1 MEIRPSQG
9 GDFMGNIVGC
19 SEEQVRFGY
28 YMDEGKKGRKYY
40 CALTVEEYDKGILT
54 LSWDKHLINEFYSAP
69 YAAEAFMKSSTS
81 VGTAKLILN
90 LKKRQTVKAVRI
102 NLKREEGEEEVI
114 IKSILVPKSV
124 KTQFSIKA

>member
-1 MEIRPSQG
+1 
-9 GDFMGNIVGC
+9 
-19 SEEQVRFGY
+19 
-28 YMDEGKKGRKYY
+28 
-40 CALTVEEYDKGILT
+40 
-54 LSWDKHLINEFYSAP
+54 
-69 YAAEAFMKSSTS
+69 MKSSTA